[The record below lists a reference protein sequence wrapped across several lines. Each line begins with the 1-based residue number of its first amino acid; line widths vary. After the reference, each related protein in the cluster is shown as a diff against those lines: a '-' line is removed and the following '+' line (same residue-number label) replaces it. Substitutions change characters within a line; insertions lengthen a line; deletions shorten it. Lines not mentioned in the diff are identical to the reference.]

1 MEKFIITINRQFGSM
16 GRPIAKE
23 MAEALNV
30 EFYDRDLIE
39 AAAKKMNMSLSI
51 ASDLEESARP
61 NRFWRMCFPLGHD
74 ESQKQDELFQVE
86 KKIILDLADAK
97 SCIIVGR
104 CADYVLRDHPSVMN
118 IYIYASYAD
127 RLANCVGPLHME
139 KSVAKKMIAG
149 VDKARAAYHRYWA
162 GYAANDPEHNHIIVN
177 SALLE
182 VEGTAQALAAIARVR
197 FGADIALGE
206 GREDH
211 APAAASQDV

>member
-1 MEKFIITINRQFGSM
+1 
-16 GRPIAKE
+16 

-74 ESQKQDELFQVE
+74 ESRKQDELFQVE

-104 CADYVLRDHPSVMN
+104 CSDSILKCSKHLLR
-118 IYIYASYAD
+118 IFIYAPYKE
-127 RLANCVGPLHME
+127 RLKNCVERLKMDE
-139 KSVAKKMIAG
+139 RTAKEMIRN
-149 VDKARAAYHRYWA
+149 VDRARDASRCATPA
-162 GYAANDPEHNHIIVN
+162 IC
-177 SALLE
+177 
-182 VEGTAQALAAIARVR
+182 QATSTIR
-197 FGADIALGE
+197 ICSST
-206 GREDH
+206 
-211 APAAASQDV
+211 AASSASKRRPSI

>member
-51 ASDLEESARP
+51 ASDLEESAKP

-74 ESQKQDELFQVE
+74 ETRKQDELFQVE
-86 KKIILDLADAK
+86 KKIILNLADAK

-104 CADYVLRDHPSVMN
+104 CSDSILKCSKHLLR
-118 IYIYASYAD
+118 IFIYAPYKE
-127 RLANCVGPLHME
+127 RLKNCVERLKMDERTAKEMMRNVDGPATPTRFVMPVICQAT
-139 KSVAKKMIAG
+139 STI
-149 VDKARAAYHRYWA
+149 RTCSSTAAF
-162 GYAANDPEHNHIIVN
+162 
-177 SALLE
+177 SASKRRPS
-182 VEGTAQALAAIARVR
+182 I
-197 FGADIALGE
+197 
-206 GREDH
+206 
-211 APAAASQDV
+211 

>member
-74 ESQKQDELFQVE
+74 ESRKQDELFQVE
-86 KKIILDLADAK
+86 KKIILDLAD
-97 SCIIVGR
+97 SSLC
-104 CADYVLRDHPSVMN
+104 
-118 IYIYASYAD
+118 
-127 RLANCVGPLHME
+127 
-139 KSVAKKMIAG
+139 
-149 VDKARAAYHRYWA
+149 
-162 GYAANDPEHNHIIVN
+162 
-177 SALLE
+177 
-182 VEGTAQALAAIARVR
+182 
-197 FGADIALGE
+197 
-206 GREDH
+206 
-211 APAAASQDV
+211 

>member
-51 ASDLEESARP
+51 ASDLEESAKP

-74 ESQKQDELFQVE
+74 ETRKQDELFQVE

-104 CADYVLRDHPSVMN
+104 CSDSILKCSKHLLRIFV
-118 IYIYASYAD
+118 YAPYKE
-127 RLANCVGPLHME
+127 RLKNCVERLKMDE
-139 KSVAKKMIAG
+139 RTAKEMIRN
-149 VDKARAAYHRYWA
+149 VDRARDAYQVRYA
-162 GYAANDPEHNHIIVN
+162 GYLPGDFHHTDLLIN
-177 SALLE
+177 SSCLG
-182 VEGTAQALAAIARVR
+182 VEATAQYLTELVLKKYSSHHI
-197 FGADIALGE
+197 GE
-206 GREDH
+206 D
-211 APAAASQDV
+211 